1 MTSGRY
7 AVRLIRLGTATSEV
21 GVDVRAALAS
31 WGPGDPVVGGIALAG
46 AQPPD
51 CPRPIDAII
60 VLPRGIIVV
69 VGIDLPDPAV
79 RLDAPLTAQWKTD
92 GWPLVRRDGAVNPG
106 IEALE
111 AAGAIS
117 VHLERSRVEPLPLGT
132 VVAVGPYVSQVFQP
146 TADLARGVRILHPE
160 PMTLLT
166 AARELAVYQRRCSVE
181 SARRIIAAL
190 APDAPLPDLAELK
203 AEGFSDAVLP
213 DLALASTT
221 IIPRV
226 TEPVVRPPKPAA
238 RRGQLRW
245 LPIGAAVL
253 VALLLITGIVFA
265 MTSAGSGADETATRN
280 TNATPTKPPGLV
292 VDGVAFEPKGTV
304 SATDCAN
311 HAYGDVQV
319 WLQANP
325 CGQLIRLRYE
335 SPSDNHR
342 AAILVAVLRF
352 ENAAS
357 AGELRAVADKPGGG
371 AVTDLSAEGTPWPG
385 TGKPFFESAA
395 YASGREGNSVKL
407 VQAVWMDQPSTP
419 DDPVLKDMAAKAL
432 DLPVTG

>member
-1 MTSGRY
+1 
-7 AVRLIRLGTATSEV
+7 VRLIRLGAATSEV

-46 AQPPD
+46 AQPAD
-51 CPRPIDAII
+51 CPRPVDAII
-60 VLPRGIIVV
+60 VLPRGILVV

-79 RLDAPLTAQWKTD
+79 RLDAPLTEQWKTD
-92 GWPLVRRDGAVNPG
+92 GWPLVRRDGAINPG

-117 VHLERSRVEPLPLGT
+117 VHLERARVEPLPLGT

-166 AARELAVYQRRCSVE
+166 AARELAVYQRRCSVDA
-181 SARRIIAAL
+181 ARRILAAL
-190 APDAPLPDLAELK
+190 APDAPLPDPAELI

-213 DLALASTT
+213 DLALASTA
-221 IIPRV
+221 IIPRIS
-226 TEPVVRPPKPAA
+226 EPARPSKSVA
-238 RRGQLRW
+238 RTGPGQLRW
-245 LPIGAAVL
+245 LPVGAAVL
-253 VALLLITGIVFA
+253 VALLLITGIIFA
-265 MTSAGSGADETATRN
+265 VSSAGSGADEATSRN
-280 TNATPTKPPGLV
+280 TNATPTGPPAIRV
-292 VDGVAFEPKGTV
+292 NGVAFEPKGTT
-304 SATDCAN
+304 SAADCAN

-319 WLQANP
+319 WLQNNR

-335 SPSDNHR
+335 STSDQHR

-352 ENAAS
+352 DNSAS
-357 AGELRAVADKPGGG
+357 ASELRAVADKPGGG
-371 AVTDLSAEGTPWPG
+371 AVSDVSAEGTPWPD

-395 YASGREGNSVKL
+395 YTSGREGNSVKL

-419 DDPVLKDMAAKAL
+419 DDSVLKDLATKAL

>member
-1 MTSGRY
+1 M
-7 AVRLIRLGTATSEV
+7 RLIRLGAATSEV
-21 GVDVRAALAS
+21 GTDVRAALAS
-31 WGPGDPVVGGIALAG
+31 WGSGDAVVGGFALAG
-46 AQPPD
+46 ARPPD
-51 CPRPIDAII
+51 CPRPVDAII
-60 VLPRGIIVV
+60 VLPRGILVV

-79 RLDAPLTAQWKTD
+79 RLDAPLTGQWKTD

-111 AAGAIS
+111 VAGAIS
-117 VHLERSRVEPLPLGT
+117 VRLERSRVEPLPLGT

-166 AARELAVYQRRCSVE
+166 AARELAVYQRRCSVDA
-181 SARRIIAAL
+181 ARRIIAAL
-190 APDAPLPDLAELK
+190 APDAPPLEPADLI

-213 DLALASTT
+213 DLAAASTT

-226 TEPVVRPPKPAA
+226 AEPAHPAVP
-238 RRGQLRW
+238 RGGRGQLRW
-245 LPIGAAVL
+245 LPVSAAIL
-253 VALLLITGIVFA
+253 VALLLLTGIIFA
-265 MTSAGSGADETATRN
+265 MASAGSGADGATSRN
-280 TNATPTKPPGLV
+280 TNSTPTKPPGIV
-292 VDGVAFEPKGTV
+292 VDGVAFEPKGAL

-319 WLQANP
+319 WLQNNP
-325 CGQLIRLRYE
+325 CNQLIRLRYE
-335 SPSDNHR
+335 STSDNHR

-352 ENAAS
+352 TDSTS
-357 AGELRAVADKPGGG
+357 AGELRAIADKPGGG
-371 AVTDLSAEGTPWPG
+371 AVSDASAEGTAWPDSA
-385 TGKPFFESAA
+385 TPFFQSAA

-419 DDPVLKDMAAKAL
+419 DDAILKDLAAKAL
-432 DLPVTG
+432 DLPVNG

>member
-1 MTSGRY
+1 M
-7 AVRLIRLGTATSEV
+7 RLIRLGAATSEV

-132 VVAVGPYVSQVFQP
+132 VVAVGPYVSQVQQP
-146 TADLARGVRILHPE
+146 TSDLLRGVRVLHPE

-166 AARELAVYQRRCSVE
+166 AARELAVHPRPCTVAQ
-181 SARRIIAAL
+181 ARGLLAAL
-190 APDAPLPDLAELK
+190 EPDNATVAALDLE
-203 AEGFSDAVLP
+203 AEGFTDTVKPDLGAESTTVLP
-213 DLALASTT
+213 RVASQPSRAGTAGRST
-221 IIPRV
+221 
-226 TEPVVRPPKPAA
+226 PAGK
-238 RRGQLRW
+238 RGGSQVRW
-245 LPIGAAVL
+245 LPVAAAVL
-253 VALLLITGIVFA
+253 VAMLLLTGIVYA
-265 MTSAGSGADETATRN
+265 MASSSGDQASGGGTQTTRAQSS
-280 TNATPTKPPGLV
+280 T
-292 VDGVAFEPKGTV
+292 VDINGVSFTPKGSV
-304 SATDCAN
+304 ADTDCAA

-319 WLQANP
+319 WLERNR
-325 CGQLIRLRYE
+325 CGELVRMRFE
-335 SPSDNHR
+335 STSDDKT

-352 ENAAS
+352 PENAL
-357 AGELRAVADKPGGG
+357 AGDLQQVADKPGSG
-371 AVTDLSAEGTPWPG
+371 AIVDASAEGRPWPG
-385 TGKPFFESAA
+385 KRKPFFESAA
-395 YASGREGNSVKL
+395 YTSGREGNSLKL
-407 VQAVWMDQPSTP
+407 VQAVWIGAPSTP
-419 DDPVLKDMAAKAL
+419 DDETLGKLAEAAL
-432 DLPVTG
+432 DLSAP